1 MSDAVAETSPP
12 WIVRRGRSDAW
23 QYVWKAA
30 SPAVVWTDH
39 EAAAMR
45 FDSKASALTV
55 AERIAAGGVEVA
67 VFSPE
72 PATPAIGRFVCSF
85 TSLEAIRFDGTR
97 ASALAI
103 AAAFPGRIGRDVA
116 QDNVLLALSRDT
128 LLGREELRPVP
139 PGSWLVA
146 RYGRQGP
153 LDLFGDRHFRALHEP
168 DPRSPA

>member
-1 MSDAVAETSPP
+1 MDSSP
-12 WIVRRGRSDAW
+12 WFVRRGHPDAW
-23 QYVWKAA
+23 QYVWKATSA
-30 SPAVVWTDH
+30 AAPVVWTDH

-55 AERIAAGGVEVA
+55 AERIAADGVEVA

-103 AAAFPGRIGRDVA
+103 AAAFPGRVGLDVA
-116 QDNVLLALSRDT
+116 QDDLLLALSHDT
-128 LLGREELRPVP
+128 LLGREALRPVP

-146 RYGRQGP
+146 RYGQGP

-168 DPRSPA
+168 YPRSPA